1 MNTGWRSRWHDHAD
15 DIVADS
21 DDIRKGS
28 PLMTVPEQVAQLRQA
43 LPLDKQ
49 VEVRLFHAIL
59 KRRSNRAAFEAGPVP
74 PPLVVALCA
83 AAADERVGFHDVV
96 GGDLQAVADLID
108 EGYRLQFSKNP
119 SVLHWR
125 RGCVPTL
132 AAGETGSPAVSGL
145 ASLALS

>member
-1 MNTGWRSRWHDHAD
+1 
-15 DIVADS
+15 
-21 DDIRKGS
+21 
-28 PLMTVPEQVAQLRQA
+28 MTVPEQVAQLCQA

-108 EGYRLQFSKNP
+108 EGYRLQFSNKLFRP
-119 SVLHWR
+119 
-125 RGCVPTL
+125 PL
-132 AAGETGSPAVSGL
+132 AAWMRPNVSRRRDGITGGLGTGITGLKPSRRTLTISRRPRLTLSSP
-145 ASLALS
+145 